1 MYEENQSPTPQQT
14 QLNASPELGKLF
26 EALSKAQ
33 AEIKPAKL
41 DMENPYYKS
50 KYASL
55 KSCQEAYRAPL
66 AKFGLAIVQQ
76 VYSEQDAYYV
86 RTVLGHSSG
95 QWMSNV
101 FKLIVGKRDMQGLG
115 SAITYGRR
123 YGANALVGV
132 VDTEDDDGNNS
143 LPPKGD
149 NKPPQKTQPKT
160 KAQDKKPP
168 NMAPPGPGAPP
179 DPFPD
184 YENEPQKPMSLLEEV
199 IQLSK
204 VKNVSPPHMKNLIK
218 KCVGE
223 EKKAKD
229 LTQQELKTVRY
240 YLKMK

>member
-1 MYEENQSPTPQQT
+1 MTEENQSPTPQQT

-33 AEIKPAKL
+33 AEIKPAKI

-149 NKPPQKTQPKT
+149 NKPPQKTQPKRRRIRR
-160 KAQDKKPP
+160 P
-168 NMAPPGPGAPP
+168 NMAPPPGAPP

-229 LTQQELKTVRY
+229 LTQQELKTVRD

>member
-1 MYEENQSPTPQQT
+1 
-14 QLNASPELGKLF
+14 
-26 EALSKAQ
+26 
-33 AEIKPAKL
+33 
-41 DMENPYYKS
+41 MENPYYKS

-143 LPPKGD
+143 LPPKGE
-149 NKPPQKTQPKT
+149 NKPPQSLSQSQRRRIRSRLTWHHR
-160 KAQDKKPP
+160 DR
-168 NMAPPGPGAPP
+168 GAPP

-229 LTQQELKTVRY
+229 LTQQELKTVRD

>member
-160 KAQDKKPP
+160 KAQDKKP
-168 NMAPPGPGAPP
+168 
-179 DPFPD
+179 
-184 YENEPQKPMSLLEEV
+184 MSLLEEV

-229 LTQQELKTVRY
+229 LTQQELKTVRD

>member
-33 AEIKPAKL
+33 AEIKPAKI

-160 KAQDKKPP
+160 KAKAQDK
-168 NMAPPGPGAPP
+168 
-179 DPFPD
+179 
-184 YENEPQKPMSLLEEV
+184 KPMSLLEEV

-229 LTQQELKTVRY
+229 LTQQELKTVRD

>member
-1 MYEENQSPTPQQT
+1 MTEENQSPTPQQT

-33 AEIKPAKL
+33 AEIKPAKI

-143 LPPKGD
+143 LPPKVD
-149 NKPPQKTQPKT
+149 NNPPQKPQPKP
-160 KAQDKKPP
+160 KAQDK
-168 NMAPPGPGAPP
+168 
-179 DPFPD
+179 
-184 YENEPQKPMSLLEEV
+184 KPMSLLEEV

-229 LTQQELKTVRY
+229 LTQQELKTVRD

>member
-1 MYEENQSPTPQQT
+1 MTEENQSPTPQQT

-33 AEIKPAKL
+33 AEIKPAKI

-160 KAQDKKPP
+160 KAQDKKP
-168 NMAPPGPGAPP
+168 
-179 DPFPD
+179 
-184 YENEPQKPMSLLEEV
+184 MSLLEEV

-229 LTQQELKTVRY
+229 LTQQELKTVRD

>member
-33 AEIKPAKL
+33 AEIKPAKI

-160 KAQDKKPP
+160 KAQDKKP
-168 NMAPPGPGAPP
+168 
-179 DPFPD
+179 
-184 YENEPQKPMSLLEEV
+184 MSLLEEV

-229 LTQQELKTVRY
+229 LTQQELKTVRD